1 MAATTLSIATTI
13 LSSSSHL
20 TPHTCFPSR
29 PNATAF
35 PFRLGSPSSTLTHR
49 ATNLRPIAAVEAP
62 EKIEKIGSEI
72 SSLTLEEARILVDY
86 LQDKFGVSPL
96 SLAPAAAA
104 VAAPGGGD
112 GAAAAVEEQTEF
124 DVVINEVPS
133 NARIAVIKA
142 VRALTSLALKEAKE
156 LIEGLPKKFK
166 EATTLSITSSIRSS
180 SSSPTLASA
189 HHFPSRSTSIEFPF
203 RFGASSPTISHR
215 ATHLRPIAA
224 VEAPEKIEKIGSE
237 ISSLTLEE
245 ARILVDYLQDKF
257 GVSPLSLAPAA
268 AAVAA
273 PGDGAGAAAAVEEQT
288 EFDVVINEVPS
299 SSRIA
304 VIKAVRALTSLALK
318 EAKELIEGLPKKFKE
333 GVTKDE
339 AEEAKK
345 QLEEAGAKVSIA

>member
-1 MAATTLSIATTI
+1 MIANVRNILFPKIPLIHHFSILSSFIFLTHNPIKTHREKKNSEEKPKSETKMASTTLSIATTI
-13 LSSSSHL
+13 RSSSYPTLASINH
-20 TPHTCFPSR
+20 FPSR
-29 PNATAF
+29 TTTIEF
-35 PFRLGSPSSTLTHR
+35 PSRFGGGSSSTLT
-49 ATNLRPIAAVEAP
+49 
-62 EKIEKIGSEI
+62 
-72 SSLTLEEARILVDY
+72 
-86 LQDKFGVSPL
+86 
-96 SLAPAAAA
+96 
-104 VAAPGGGD
+104 
-112 GAAAAVEEQTEF
+112 
-124 DVVINEVPS
+124 
-133 NARIAVIKA
+133 
-142 VRALTSLALKEAKE
+142 
-156 LIEGLPKKFK
+156 
-166 EATTLSITSSIRSS
+166 
-180 SSSPTLASA
+180 
-189 HHFPSRSTSIEFPF
+189 
-203 RFGASSPTISHR
+203 HR

-273 PGDGAGAAAAVEEQT
+273 PADGGAAAVVEEQT

-333 GVTKDE
+333 GITKDE

-345 QLEEAGAKVSIA
+345 TLEEAGAKVSIA